1 VLPGVSWSKA
11 GKRSRRARALIYL
24 PVRLAQG
31 APTPW
36 DFRRC
41 KEAPGSA
48 APLGRLRE
56 RYPRPLVD
64 GAHQIDT
71 LHPWTARTGCAP
83 KIDPEVYTRWK
94 GVRREQ
100 GIKRAKHRC
109 GNIDSPL
116 GRLPKLERPRMSHA
130 PKLRLLLA
138 DDHTVLR
145 EGLSLILSAVPDMT
159 VVGEAAT
166 GEEAFEL
173 FLKYDPD
180 VLILDLQMPGKG
192 GVNTVEQILKR
203 RPGAKILILTA
214 YETEE
219 DIYRAM
225 HAGAIG
231 YLLKDTP
238 PDELIHAIRAI
249 ASGQRYLGRTVGAKL
264 AGRIG
269 APVLTERELSVLNRI
284 AAGQANKEIA
294 DALSISEGTVKS
306 HVNKIMQKLG
316 ALSRTDAAM
325 VGLRK
330 GLIRI

>member
-1 VLPGVSWSKA
+1 M
-11 GKRSRRARALIYL
+11 
-24 PVRLAQG
+24 
-31 APTPW
+31 T
-36 DFRRC
+36 
-41 KEAPGSA
+41 
-48 APLGRLRE
+48 
-56 RYPRPLVD
+56 
-64 GAHQIDT
+64 
-71 LHPWTARTGCAP
+71 
-83 KIDPEVYTRWK
+83 
-94 GVRREQ
+94 
-100 GIKRAKHRC
+100 
-109 GNIDSPL
+109 
-116 GRLPKLERPRMSHA
+116 HA
-130 PKLRLLLA
+130 PKLRLVLA
-138 DDHTVLR
+138 DDHALLR
-145 EGLSLILSAVPDMT
+145 EGLSLILSTVADMT

-166 GEEAFEL
+166 GEEAFES
-173 FLKYDPD
+173 FLKHDPD

-192 GVNTVEQILKR
+192 GVNTVERLLKR

-219 DIYRAM
+219 DIYRTM

-231 YLLKDTP
+231 YVLKDAP
-238 PDELIHAIRAI
+238 PDELFGAIRAI
-249 ASGQRYLGRTVGAKL
+249 ASGQRYLSRTAGAKL

-269 APVLTERELSVLNRI
+269 APALTERELSVLKAI

>member
-1 VLPGVSWSKA
+1 
-11 GKRSRRARALIYL
+11 
-24 PVRLAQG
+24 
-31 APTPW
+31 
-36 DFRRC
+36 
-41 KEAPGSA
+41 
-48 APLGRLRE
+48 
-56 RYPRPLVD
+56 
-64 GAHQIDT
+64 
-71 LHPWTARTGCAP
+71 
-83 KIDPEVYTRWK
+83 
-94 GVRREQ
+94 
-100 GIKRAKHRC
+100 
-109 GNIDSPL
+109 
-116 GRLPKLERPRMSHA
+116 MSHA

-264 AGRIG
+264 AGRVG

-306 HVNKIMQKLG
+306 HVNKIMQKLA